1 VSSESIGILSPG
13 KATFRGAAHRSP
25 INASILR
32 RPPNAGVYACASS
45 RLFGPLF
52 FWRKRGRERL
62 FGAQTGSLRSV
73 TEDQNRAKVPR
84 PMAKQTLDK
93 SSPEVDLNNDELLR
107 YSRQINLAQV
117 GEEGQR
123 RLKEARVLCIGAG
136 GLGSPAALYL
146 AAAGIGTIGIVD
158 QDTVDLS
165 NLHRQLLHG
174 TSDVGHE
181 KTDSARARLLAI
193 NPTMAVET
201 YTTRLC
207 GSNAIELIRD
217 YDIIVDGSDNL
228 PTRYL
233 SSDVCVWER
242 KPNIYG
248 SVHQFEG
255 QASLFAPHLGGPC
268 YRCLF
273 PEPPPPEAIPS
284 CAEAGVLGV
293 VPGLIGIIQALE
305 AIKLIIGRGDN
316 LLGRLLHVDALS
328 LRFREFNIRRDPN
341 CPVCGESPV
350 ITEPIDYEQFCNR
363 SNGSKVRGISATQLH
378 EMITRG
384 QEVALVDVRE
394 PFEFEIAR
402 IPNSQ
407 LIPLGT
413 IPERL
418 TEIPRTKATV
428 VMCKTGVRSSR
439 AIQFLRGEGFENL
452 LNLDGGLDA
461 WREEVDPTL
470 RKY

>member
-1 VSSESIGILSPG
+1 MNESGAREEALAHLS
-13 KATFRGAAHRSP
+13 T
-25 INASILR
+25 
-32 RPPNAGVYACASS
+32 
-45 RLFGPLF
+45 
-52 FWRKRGRERL
+52 
-62 FGAQTGSLRSV
+62 
-73 TEDQNRAKVPR
+73 
-84 PMAKQTLDK
+84 
-93 SSPEVDLNNDELLR
+93 DELLR

-117 GEEGQR
+117 GEDGQR

-174 TSDVGHE
+174 TSDVGRE
-181 KTDSARARLLAI
+181 KTDSARARLLAM
-193 NPTMAVET
+193 NPTIAVET
-201 YTTRLC
+201 YTTRLR
-207 GSNAIELIRD
+207 GNNAVELIRD

-305 AIKLIIGRGDN
+305 AIKLIVGRGDN
-316 LLGRLLHVDALS
+316 LLGRLLHVDALT

-350 ITEPIDYEQFCNR
+350 NHR
-363 SNGSKVRGISATQLH
+363 
-378 EMITRG
+378 
-384 QEVALVDVRE
+384 
-394 PFEFEIAR
+394 
-402 IPNSQ
+402 
-407 LIPLGT
+407 
-413 IPERL
+413 
-418 TEIPRTKATV
+418 
-428 VMCKTGVRSSR
+428 
-439 AIQFLRGEGFENL
+439 
-452 LNLDGGLDA
+452 
-461 WREEVDPTL
+461 
-470 RKY
+470 

>member
-1 VSSESIGILSPG
+1 M
-13 KATFRGAAHRSP
+13 
-25 INASILR
+25 N
-32 RPPNAGVYACASS
+32 
-45 RLFGPLF
+45 
-52 FWRKRGRERL
+52 
-62 FGAQTGSLRSV
+62 Q
-73 TEDQNRAKVPR
+73 
-84 PMAKQTLDK
+84 MAKDAVEDALEMNFSTA
-93 SSPEVDLNNDELLR
+93 ELQR

-117 GEEGQR
+117 GKEGQR

-136 GLGSPAALYL
+136 GLGSPATLYL
-146 AAAGIGTIGIVD
+146 AAAGVGTLGIID

-174 TSDVGHE
+174 TNDVGRA

-193 NPTMAVET
+193 NPTIAIET
-201 YTTRLC
+201 YTTRLSA
-207 GSNAIELIRD
+207 SNAIDLVRN
-217 YDIIVDGSDNL
+217 YDIVVDGSDNL

-305 AIKLIIGRGDN
+305 AIKLVIGRGDN
-316 LLGRLLHVDALS
+316 LMGRLLHVDALTM
-328 LRFREFNIRRDPN
+328 RFRVLYFRRGPN

-363 SNGSKVRGISATQLH
+363 SNGSRVRGISATQ
-378 EMITRG
+378 
-384 QEVALVDVRE
+384 
-394 PFEFEIAR
+394 
-402 IPNSQ
+402 
-407 LIPLGT
+407 
-413 IPERL
+413 
-418 TEIPRTKATV
+418 
-428 VMCKTGVRSSR
+428 
-439 AIQFLRGEGFENL
+439 
-452 LNLDGGLDA
+452 
-461 WREEVDPTL
+461 
-470 RKY
+470 

>member
-1 VSSESIGILSPG
+1 M
-13 KATFRGAAHRSP
+13 
-25 INASILR
+25 N
-32 RPPNAGVYACASS
+32 
-45 RLFGPLF
+45 
-52 FWRKRGRERL
+52 
-62 FGAQTGSLRSV
+62 Q
-73 TEDQNRAKVPR
+73 
-84 PMAKQTLDK
+84 MAKDTVEDALEMNF
-93 SSPEVDLNNDELLR
+93 STAELQR
-107 YSRQINLAQV
+107 YSRQINLSQV
-117 GEEGQR
+117 GKEGQC

-136 GLGSPAALYL
+136 GLGSPASLYL
-146 AAAGIGTIGIVD
+146 AAAGIGTLGIVD

-174 TSDVGHE
+174 TNDVGRE

-193 NPTMAVET
+193 NPTIVVET
-201 YTTRLC
+201 YTTRLSA
-207 GSNAIELIRD
+207 GNAVELIRN
-217 YDIIVDGSDNL
+217 YDIVVDGSDNL

-233 SSDVCVWER
+233 SSDVCVWEK

-293 VPGLIGIIQALE
+293 VPGLIGIIQAME
-305 AIKLIIGRGDN
+305 AIKLIIGTGDN
-316 LLGRLLHVDALS
+316 LLRRLLHVDALT

-341 CPVCGESPV
+341 CPVCGESPS
-350 ITEPIDYEQFCNR
+350 ITEPIDYEQFCNH
-363 SNGSKVRGISATQLH
+363 SNASTVRGISATKLH
-378 EMITRG
+378 EMISRG
-384 QEVALVDVRE
+384 QEVALLDVRE

-402 IPNSQ
+402 IPKSR

-413 IPERL
+413 IPDRL
-418 TEIPRTKATV
+418 TEIPRTETTV
-428 VMCKTGVRSSR
+428 VMCKSGVRSAR
-439 AIQFLRGEGFENL
+439 AIEFLRGEGFENL
-452 LNLDGGLDA
+452 LNLEGGLDA
-461 WREEVDPTL
+461 WREEVDPTM